1 MLEMIH
7 SAEETQFWRWRI
19 RSSRSRSLH
28 DFEHGLFVNVGV
40 IQGGTVANAV
50 AASCEV
56 GIDIRYDSFER
67 LEETLQAIKRIAE
80 TRTVPDT
87 TADVTWTK
95 PSTVSRYRRKIWSFF
110 RHVQNGGDMIG
121 YGKLQTKKVG
131 GWSDSCL
138 AAAEGVPVVCAMGV
152 KGANNHSM
160 EEYAV
165 AETLFSRAKLALASI
180 ITF

>member
-1 MLEMIH
+1 MIR
-7 SAEETQFWRWRI
+7 SAEETRFWRWLHKI
-19 RSSRSRSLH
+19 IEIQKLH

-67 LEETLQAIKRIAE
+67 LEETLQAIKKIAE

-87 TADVTWTK
+87 NGRCDLDEAEHGNAGIGEKSGTFPPCPEDGRHDRLRKAADKESWRLVRFL
-95 PSTVSRYRRKIWSFF
+95 SGCGGRRSGSF
-110 RHVQNGGDMIG
+110 G
-121 YGKLQTKKVG
+121 
-131 GWSDSCL
+131 
-138 AAAEGVPVVCAMGV
+138 AMGV

>member
-1 MLEMIH
+1 MLARAAKESGICEELFETHDEKPTNSFLYSLVMDTYSMGFASGSVNEMPLNHKIFL
-7 SAEETQFWRWRI
+7 AQF
-19 RSSRSRSLH
+19 
-28 DFEHGLFVNVGV
+28 D
-40 IQGGTVANAV
+40 
-50 AASCEV
+50 
-56 GIDIRYDSFER
+56 
-67 LEETLQAIKRIAE
+67 AIKKIAE

-95 PSTVSRYRRKIWSFF
+95 PSTVMPVSEKNLELF
-110 RHVQNGGDMIG
+110 RHVQKTADMIG

>member
-1 MLEMIH
+1 M
-7 SAEETQFWRWRI
+7 
-19 RSSRSRSLH
+19 
-28 DFEHGLFVNVGV
+28 NVGV
-40 IQGGTVANAV
+40 IQGERLQKPAV
-50 AASCEV
+50 ACPAGEV

-67 LEETLQAIKRIAE
+67 LEETLQAIKKIAE

-95 PSTVSRYRRKIWSFF
+95 PSTVMPVSEKNLELF
-110 RHVQNGGDMIG
+110 RHVQKAADMIG

-152 KGANNHSM
+152 KGAHCKS
-160 EEYAV
+160 Y
-165 AETLFSRAKLALASI
+165 LPGR
-180 ITF
+180 

>member
-1 MLEMIH
+1 MTLNMDI
-7 SAEETQFWRWRI
+7 
-19 RSSRSRSLH
+19 
-28 DFEHGLFVNVGV
+28 FVNVGV

-67 LEETLQAIKRIAE
+67 LEETLQAIQKDCGDENCPGYDGRCDLDEAE
-80 TRTVPDT
+80 HGN
-87 TADVTWTK
+87 AG
-95 PSTVSRYRRKIWSFF
+95 IGENLELF
-110 RHVQNGGDMIG
+110 RHVQKTADMIG